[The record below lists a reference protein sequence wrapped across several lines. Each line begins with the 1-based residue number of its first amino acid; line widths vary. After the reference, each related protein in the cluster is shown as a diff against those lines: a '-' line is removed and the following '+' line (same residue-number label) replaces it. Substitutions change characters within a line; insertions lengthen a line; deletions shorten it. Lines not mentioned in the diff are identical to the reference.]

1 MLFTQLIHYMHREF
15 VRWFSPSLGRDMEML
30 VFGHGGTPVLVFPS
44 SMGRFFEWED
54 FKMIDA
60 LSNQIENGHN
70 QIFCIDSVDK
80 ESFYNKAVHPTVR
93 MARHSQYESYVVN
106 EVVPFIQQK
115 SGTDYLI
122 TTGASFGA
130 YHAANFMFKNPWKF
144 SKLVALGGAFD
155 IKSFVNGYY
164 DMSVYF
170 HNPVDYL
177 QNLNDHHTLE
187 RLRSMDIRFVTGEN
201 DICKEANIYIHRIL
215 NGKAVHNQLDLWLDG
230 TGHDWPWWRQMI
242 SKHIA

>member
-1 MLFTQLIHYMHREF
+1 MHREY
-15 VRWFSPSLGRDMEML
+15 VRWYSPSLGRDMEML
-30 VFGHGGTPVLVFPS
+30 VFGHAGTPVLVYPS

-60 LSNQIENGHN
+60 LSSQIEQGLNRVY
-70 QIFCIDSVDK
+70 CIDSADK
-80 ESFYNKAVHPTVR
+80 ESFYNKSIHPVAR
-93 MARHSQYESYVVN
+93 MGRHSQYESYVVN
-106 EVVPFIQQK
+106 EVIPYIHSK
-115 SGTDYLI
+115 SGTDYVI
-122 TTGASFGA
+122 ATGASFGA

-144 SKLVALGGAFD
+144 SKLIALGGAFD

-177 QNLNDHHTLE
+177 QNMTDHHTLE
-187 RLRSMDIRFVTGEN
+187 RLRGSDLRFVTGEH
-201 DICKEANIYIHRIL
+201 DICKDANFHIHHIL
-215 NGKAVHNQLDLWLDG
+215 NSKAVPNQLDLWMDG

-242 SKHIA
+242 VKHIA